1 MGRRMS
7 GPVALVLFLLLPG
20 MVAFAQPAL
29 REFELERL
37 ELNPGAEG
45 SLLVGMGEMLQAGQF
60 RLSAVGHYSH
70 NPLVL
75 FREKEG
81 AKPIVGIRT
90 TMHVAGAYALTNWL
104 QLGVQLP
111 VVALQQGAGP
121 SQTGL
126 LSPQSFGLGTPA
138 VGLRLGLLTQD
149 SRGGFDV
156 AVEGNVGLPV
166 GSAEGLGRDSGM
178 RYMPR
183 VMVGRRFGF
192 FRAGLDVGFMAR
204 PEGRISNV
212 GPDTDVNDVG
222 NELRIGAALVSTG
235 RRLRY
240 EFNVRGMIP
249 LSGQAGSA
257 ELLPGARYLVNPSLE
272 VFALAGVGVGAT
284 PGTPLFRVLAGGSF
298 GDVTPRQGPG
308 ETSVKCELGTAVD
321 IVNECPD
328 MDYDRDGVRN
338 GLDKCWDKAGDPARG
353 GCPRTDSDTDGIED
367 SLDACPSE
375 PGDAARQGCPVR
387 DQDKDG
393 VEDELDS
400 CPAEPGPVENR
411 GCPLK
416 DRDKDGIEND
426 QDECPDEPGPLERKG
441 CPEEDAD
448 KDGVPNRVDT
458 CAQQPGVEA
467 NLGCPDHEV
476 PRLAITPSELKLIN
490 GARVF
495 FEANGARI
503 QQRSFELLDW
513 VAKVMREHPEIPRV
527 VVGGHTDDRGFP
539 DDLRRVSQQR
549 AEAVRRYLIDKGV
562 AAERL
567 VARGYG
573 QDRPVDSNATSI
585 GRENN
590 RRVDFKIIRDGG
602 EDLDASQR

>member
-1 MGRRMS
+1 ML
-7 GPVALVLFLLLPG
+7 GPGVLVLLLLLPG
-20 MVAFAQPAL
+20 MAAFAQTQTSLHA
-29 REFELERL
+29 FELERL
-37 ELNPGAEG
+37 DLNPGAEG
-45 SLLVGMGEMLQAGQF
+45 SLLVGMGEMLQARQF

-75 FREKEG
+75 YREGEG
-81 AKPIVGIRT
+81 SKPIVGVRT
-90 TMHVAGAYALTNWL
+90 TMHVAAAYALMNRL
-104 QLGVQLP
+104 QVGVQLP

-126 LSPQSFGLGTPA
+126 PSPQSFGLGTPA
-138 VGLRLGLLTQD
+138 VGLRLGLMDQD

-156 AVEGNVGLPV
+156 AVEGHVGLPV
-166 GSAEGLGRDSGM
+166 GSAEGLGRDAGM

-204 PEGRISNV
+204 PVGRISDL
-212 GPDTDVNDVG
+212 GAETDVQDVG

-240 EFNVRGMIP
+240 EFNLRGMIP

-272 VFALAGVGVGAT
+272 VFALAGVGVGAA

-308 ETSVKCELGTAVD
+308 ETSVKCELGTSVD

-328 MDYDRDGVRN
+328 MDHDGDGVRN
-338 GLDKCWDKAGDPARG
+338 SLDKCWNEAGDPVRG
-353 GCPRTDSDTDGIED
+353 GCPRTDTDKDGIED
-367 SLDACPSE
+367 SLDACPTE
-375 PGDAARQGCPVR
+375 PGDAARRGCPMR
-387 DQDKDG
+387 DQDNDG

-400 CPAEPGPVENR
+400 CPSEPGSAENR

-416 DRDKDGIEND
+416 DRDKDGTEND
-426 QDECPDEPGPLERKG
+426 QDECPDEPGPVERKG

-448 KDGVPNRVDT
+448 KDGVPNRVDS
-458 CAQQPGVEA
+458 CANQPGVET
-467 NLGCPDHEV
+467 NLGCPEHEV
-476 PRLAITPSELKLIN
+476 PLVAIKPGQLDLL
-490 GARVF
+490 GGRVF
-495 FEANGARI
+495 FEASGTHV
-503 QQRSFELLDW
+503 QQRSFELLNW
-513 VAKVMREHPEIPRV
+513 VAKILREHPEIPRV
-527 VVGGHTDDRGFP
+527 LVGAHTDDRGFA
-539 DDLRRVSQQR
+539 DQLRRLSQQR
-549 AEAVRRYLIDKGV
+549 AEEVRRYLIGKGV
-562 AAERL
+562 AAER
-567 VARGYG
+567 VDARGYG
-573 QDRPVDSNATSI
+573 PDRPIDSNATSI

-590 RRVDFKIIRDGG
+590 RRVEFKIIRDGG
-602 EDLDASQR
+602 EGSDAPQH

>member
-1 MGRRMS
+1 ML
-7 GPVALVLFLLLPG
+7 GPVALMLFLVLPG
-20 MVAFAQPAL
+20 MVAFAQPSL
-29 REFELERL
+29 HNFELERL
-37 ELNPGAEG
+37 DLNPGAEG
-45 SLLVGMGEMLQAGQF
+45 SLLVGMGEMLQAGRF

-75 FREKEG
+75 YREG
-81 AKPIVGIRT
+81 VGSTPIVGVRT
-90 TMHVAGAYALTNWL
+90 TMHVAAAYALMNWL

-149 SRGGFDV
+149 ARGGFDV
-156 AVEGNVGLPV
+156 AVEGVVGLPV
-166 GSAEGLGRDSGM
+166 GSEAGLGRDEGM

-204 PEGRISNV
+204 PVGRISEL
-212 GPDTDVNDVG
+212 GPEDVQDVG

-272 VFALAGVGVGAT
+272 VFALAGVGIGAT

-328 MDYDRDGVRN
+328 MDHDRDGVRN

-353 GCPRTDSDTDGIED
+353 GCPRTDSDSDGIED
-367 SLDACPSE
+367 SLDACPTE
-375 PGDAARQGCPVR
+375 PGDAARQGCPMR

-400 CPAEPGPVENR
+400 CPAEPGPAESR

-426 QDECPDEPGPLERKG
+426 QDECPDEPGPIERKG

-458 CAQQPGVEA
+458 CAREPGTES
-467 NLGCPDHEV
+467 NLGCPEHEV
-476 PRLAITPSELKLIN
+476 PRLAITPSELKLSN
-490 GARVF
+490 GAKVYF
-495 FEANGARI
+495 DANTARI
-503 QQRSFELLDW
+503 QPRSFELLDW
-513 VAKVMREHPEIPRV
+513 VAKVLREHPEIPRV

-539 DDLRRVSQQR
+539 DELRRFSQQR

-573 QDRPVDSNATSI
+573 PDRPIDSNATST

-590 RRVDFKIIRDGG
+590 RRVDFKIMRNG
-602 EDLDASQR
+602 EEGSDAP